1 MENHAKNGA
10 VMKIAKHYVSNKIAT
25 NGSGIYA
32 VVRWG

>member
-25 NGSGIYA
+25 NVPQLGEVGLT
-32 VVRWG
+32 